1 MHGHNHSPRGPT
13 AGHQRGLPS
22 VLTPLQLSS
31 SEPRPPKS
39 PLVHIF
45 SSICLFPRVSTLE
58 HLIHL
63 PPLSLSFSFS
73 LWITLT
79 LKHHFVRFVLS
90 SSVSPGTSCLSFHLN
105 LAARHLFKPAPNVG
119 SICPVWP
126 LPRCIVRPFFT
137 PPPPPICPPPASL
150 FPCVAMLE
158 RMSRR
163 SRSWLSLTLTTLA
176 LALSILA
183 LCTSYWCEG
192 THKVVKPLC
201 LSPVQ
206 MKNCGQNN
214 SEPDTTGRCPI
225 VFELSTSFVQLYCL
239 FLLRLP

>member
-137 PPPPPICPPPASL
+137 SPPPPYLSSPCLPLPLCGHAGANVPSISL
-150 FPCVAMLE
+150 
-158 RMSRR
+158 
-163 SRSWLSLTLTTLA
+163 LA
-176 LALSILA
+176 LLDLDHSG
-183 LCTSYWCEG
+183 SG
-192 THKVVKPLC
+192 PLHPGSVH
-201 LSPVQ
+201 LLLVRGHPQGGEATLPVARP
-206 MKNCGQNN
+206 NEELW
-214 SEPDTTGRCPI
+214 SEQQRAWHH
-225 VFELSTSFVQLYCL
+225 
-239 FLLRLP
+239 R